1 MLAWNKVKENRG
13 CAGADCVSLEEFEKE
28 LEFNLNDLEEQL
40 EKGSFKPLPV
50 LRVYI
55 DKEDGKKRS
64 IGIPV
69 VRDRIVQQV
78 LLSNISPVFEKEF
91 LDCSF
96 AYRPG
101 RSALVA
107 IDRTE
112 ALIRNGS
119 EWVLDGDIEK
129 FFDSVDHDL
138 LLGLLAERISD
149 PVVLK
154 LIKEFLKTGVFE
166 NMSMHEEYCGITQ
179 GSVISPLLANIYLQ
193 QFDLKIISKGYHLIR
208 YADDFVILEDS
219 RIKINEA
226 LNDSAAALKALKLNL
241 NRDKPRTWR

>member
-1 MLAWNKVKENRG
+1 MIFNASNLMSAWNKVKENRG
-13 CAGADCVSLEEFEKE
+13 CAGTDCVSIEDFERDQDG
-28 LEFNLNDLEEQL
+28 NLNNLQEQL
-40 EKGSFKPLPV
+40 EAGNYYPLPV
-50 LRVYI
+50 LRIYL
-55 DKEDGKKRS
+55 DKEDGGKRS
-64 IGIPV
+64 IGIPA

-78 LLSNISPVFEKEF
+78 LLLNMSPIFEKEF

-101 RSALVA
+101 RSALIA

-112 ALIRNGS
+112 ELIRKGE

-138 LLGLLAERISD
+138 LLTFVAEKIND
-149 PVVLK
+149 AKVLR

-179 GSVISPLLANIYLQ
+179 GSVISPLLANVYQ
-193 QFDLKIISKGYHLIR
+193 R
-208 YADDFVILEDS
+208 
-219 RIKINEA
+219 
-226 LNDSAAALKALKLNL
+226 
-241 NRDKPRTWR
+241 